1 MAYRQLQPSRIVETA
16 ERLERRIAERFP
28 GSGLQRVAAELVTTA
43 REAAARSEVLHRPNL
58 YLRAGA
64 GVLLVGLLVI
74 IALLLTGLRVAD
86 EDVTVSNLIQNVEA
100 ILSVAVFLGALAVFL
115 LTIDMRLKRRRTLAA
130 LHELRSLAHVV
141 DMHQLTKDPE
151 MVTAEKVTA
160 SSPERRLDRFELTR
174 YLDYSSEML
183 SIISKVAALYVQ
195 GFEDPPCLQAVDAV
209 ESLTSGL
216 SRKIWQKITII
227 DRMLPPGGG

>member
-1 MAYRQLQPSRIVETA
+1 MAYRQLQPIRIIETA

-43 REAAARSEVLHRPNL
+43 RDAAARSEMLRRPNL

-64 GVLLVGLLVI
+64 GVLLLGLLVI
-74 IALLLTGLRVAD
+74 IGLLLAGLRVAD
-86 EDVTVSNLIQNVEA
+86 EEVTVSSLIQNIEA
-100 ILSVAVFLGALAVFL
+100 VFSAAVFLGALAVFL
-115 LTIDMRLKRRRTLAA
+115 LTIDLRLKRRRTLAA

-151 MVTAEKVTA
+151 MLTAENVTA

-227 DRMLPPGGG
+227 DTTLPRGDA

>member
-1 MAYRQLQPSRIVETA
+1 MAYRQLQPIRIVETA
-16 ERLERRIAERFP
+16 ERLERRIGERFP

-43 REAAARSEVLHRPNL
+43 RAAAARSEMLRRPNL

-64 GVLLVGLLVI
+64 GLLLLGLLAI
-74 IALLLTGLRVAD
+74 ISLLFASLRVAD
-86 EDVTVSNLIQNVEA
+86 EEITVSSLIQSIDAV
-100 ILSVAVFLGALAVFL
+100 LSAVVFLGASAIFL
-115 LTIDMRLKRRRTLAA
+115 VTIDMRLKRRRTLAA

-151 MVTAEKVTA
+151 MVTEEKVTA
-160 SSPERRLDRFELTR
+160 SSPERRLGRFELTR

-183 SIISKVAALYVQ
+183 SIISKIAALYVQ
-195 GFEDPPCLQAVDAV
+195 GFEDPPCLQAVDSV

-227 DRMLPPGGG
+227 DRTLPGGDA